1 MLLAYSLPK
10 GVLQLPFGAA
20 ADRLGHRRF
29 VIAGLVTI
37 AASLA
42 ALAALAALAPAAPSS
57 VGAPSALPAPAA
69 PPSAPLPF
77 TAEPMARG
85 GDTVAALAGVFAFCL
100 GTGTALAYSPLLA
113 CAAARSDPS
122 WRASAIGTVR
132 FWRDLGYAVG
142 GVLLGQAVDAA
153 SGAIWVAAAIGALL
167 TLLAAALTAWAYPA
181 QPPPTVCRTGPSA
194 SPALV
199 TELSAAPVATP
210 GTAARGYAELD
221 EKEIHSSA
229 RAPLQERVPCVG
241 TE

>member
-1 MLLAYSLPK
+1 MVS
-10 GVLQLPFGAA
+10 GQL
-20 ADRLGHRRF
+20 DRLQH
-29 VIAGLVTI
+29 LL
-37 AASLA
+37 ASLA

-181 QPPPTVCRTGPSA
+181 QPPPTVCRTEPSA

-229 RAPLQERVPCVG
+229 RAPLQERVPRVG
-241 TE
+241 TV

>member
-29 VIAGLVTI
+29 VIAGLISI

-42 ALAALAALAPAAPSS
+42 ALATLAALAPAAPAA
-57 VGAPSALPAPAA
+57 GAPSALPAPAA
-69 PPSAPLPF
+69 PPSAPPPF
-77 TAEPMARG
+77 AAEPTARG

-100 GTGTALAYSPLLA
+100 GAGTALAYSPLLA

-142 GVLLGQAVDAA
+142 GMLLGQAVDAA

-167 TLLAAALTAWAYPA
+167 TLLAAALTARAYPA
-181 QPPPTVCRTGPSA
+181 QPSPTVCRTGPSA
-194 SPALV
+194 PPALV
-199 TELSAAPVATP
+199 TELPAAPVATP
-210 GTAARGYAELD
+210 GTATRGYAELD
-221 EKEIHSSA
+221 EKEMQPSA
-229 RAPLQERVPCVG
+229 RV
-241 TE
+241 

>member
-20 ADRLGHRRF
+20 ADRFGHRRF
-29 VIAGLVTI
+29 VIAGLVAI

-42 ALAALAALAPAAPSS
+42 ALAALAALAPAAAA
-57 VGAPSALPAPAA
+57 APTDVLAPAA
-69 PPSAPLPF
+69 PPSVPPSAA
-77 TAEPMARG
+77 AEPTARG
-85 GDTVAALAGVFAFCL
+85 GDMVAALAGVFAFCL
-100 GTGTALAYSPLLA
+100 GAGTALAYSPLLA

-167 TLLAAALTAWAYPA
+167 TLLAGAITAWAYPA
-181 QPPPTVCRTGPSA
+181 QPSPAVCRTGPSA

-199 TELSAAPVATP
+199 TELTAAPAAPP
-210 GTAARGYAELD
+210 GTTTRRYAELD
-221 EKEIHSSA
+221 EKEM
-229 RAPLQERVPCVG
+229 RVSVG
-241 TE
+241 G

>member
-29 VIAGLVTI
+29 VIAGLISI

-42 ALAALAALAPAAPSS
+42 ALATLAALAPAAPAA
-57 VGAPSALPAPAA
+57 GAPFALPAPAA
-69 PPSAPLPF
+69 PPSAPPPF
-77 TAEPMARG
+77 AAEPTARG

-100 GTGTALAYSPLLA
+100 GAGTALAYSPLLA

-142 GVLLGQAVDAA
+142 GMLLGQAVDAA

-181 QPPPTVCRTGPSA
+181 QPSPTVCRTGPSA
-194 SPALV
+194 PPALV
-199 TELSAAPVATP
+199 TELPAAPVATP
-210 GTAARGYAELD
+210 GTATRGYAELD
-221 EKEIHSSA
+221 EKEMQPSA
-229 RAPLQERVPCVG
+229 RV
-241 TE
+241 